1 MRIFCVVQGRTRVCA
16 PRKAGQEGVLSVRR
30 NRKPAEN
37 AVQLKKDHL
46 WMDINWISIPTAE
59 RDEPIMIIGLDVG
72 GTHTDVVLLEKDR
85 LIKDIKVPTDPDD
98 LFNSVLTGLNALTAD
113 VDKTQIKRL
122 VLSTTLT
129 TNAIV
134 QRKIAPVGMIV
145 TGGPGINPQF
155 FRTNDLF
162 YVVSGAIDHRGR
174 EIEPVDR
181 NKIEHAAAQLK
192 QSNIHHV
199 GVVGKFGIRN
209 PAHELKIAEILE
221 NSFDKIF
228 LGHQISGN
236 LNFPRRIATTYLNAA
251 VYPIHKDF
259 FESIK
264 KSLEQ
269 KGLAIPIHLL
279 KADGGTM
286 SFESSIDSPD
296 QTILSG
302 PAASVMGATPFAS
315 QGDSLVIDV
324 GGTSTDMALLI
335 NGVPVLNPL
344 GIHIGAFQTLTRAL
358 ETRSIGLG
366 GDSSVTVVDGKLRIG
381 PERFGPA
388 MAYGGPAPT
397 PTDAL
402 VVLGEI
408 TDGDRSQ
415 SENGINSVAKELA
428 LSPEELAN
436 RILDDFCKTIL
447 FEADVMIKRVNS
459 KPVYTVHELQEGYRI
474 KPHAMSVLGGP
485 APHFAKRLAIISD
498 FRVAV
503 VPKWK
508 VANAIGAAL
517 ARTTCEVSLFA
528 DTQQG
533 IAFAPEENFSAEI
546 SKGFSKQ
553 DAIQQAFDLLRIKAI
568 QKGAQTS
575 DLEMEVIEDQ
585 AFNMVRGFHT
595 AGQNIRVK
603 VQVKPGLIQ
612 GYETIANTL

>member
-1 MRIFCVVQGRTRVCA
+1 MFSSIIIFTRLLT
-16 PRKAGQEGVLSVRR
+16 P
-30 NRKPAEN
+30 
-37 AVQLKKDHL
+37 
-46 WMDINWISIPTAE
+46 ISTSGSDAA
-59 RDEPIMIIGLDVG
+59 IMIIGLDVG
-72 GTHTDVVLLEKDR
+72 GTHTDVVLLGRDR
-85 LIKDIKVPTDPDD
+85 LIKDIKVPTDPND
-98 LFNSVLTGLNALTAD
+98 LFNSILTGLNAITAD
-113 VDKTQIKRL
+113 VDKTRIERL

-134 QRKIAPVGMIV
+134 QGKIAPVGMIV
-145 TGGPGINPQF
+145 TGGPGINPEF
-155 FRTNDLF
+155 FRTSDQY

-174 EIEPVDR
+174 EIDPVDQ
-181 NKIEHAAAQLK
+181 NEIEHAAELLK
-192 QSNIHHV
+192 QSDIHYL
-199 GVVGKFGIRN
+199 GVVGKFGVRN
-209 PAHELKIAEILE
+209 PAHELKIAEIIE

-251 VYPIHKDF
+251 VYPIHKNF

-264 KSLEQ
+264 RSLEQ
-269 KGLAIPIHLL
+269 EGLDIPIHLL

-286 SFESSIDSPD
+286 SFLSSIDSPD

-315 QGDSLVIDV
+315 QGDSLVIDI

-335 NGVPVLNPL
+335 DGVPVLNPV
-344 GIHIGAFQTLTRAL
+344 GIQIGSFQTLTRAL
-358 ETRSIGLG
+358 ETCSIGLG
-366 GDSSVTVVDGKLRIG
+366 GDSAVTVVAGKLRIG
-381 PERFGPA
+381 PERHGPA

-408 TDGDRSQ
+408 TDGDRGQ
-415 SENGINSVAKELA
+415 SENGINSLAKELA
-428 LSPEELAN
+428 LSPKEMAN
-436 RILDDFCKTIL
+436 RILNDFCQTIL
-447 FEADVMIKRVNS
+447 SAADNMIMRVNS
-459 KPVYTVHELQEGYRI
+459 KPVYTVHELQDGYQI
-474 KPHAMSVLGGP
+474 QPHTMSVLGGP
-485 APHFAKRLAIISD
+485 ARHFAERLGKISA
-498 FRVAV
+498 FQVSV

-528 DTQQG
+528 DTEQG
-533 IAFAPEENFSAEI
+533 IAFAPEENFYAKI
-546 SKGFSKQ
+546 SKDFSKE
-553 DAIQQAFDLLRIKAI
+553 DAIQQAFDLLRTKAI

-585 AFNMVRGFHT
+585 AFNMVRGFNT
-595 AGQNIRVK
+595 TGQNIRVK

-612 GYETIANTL
+612 GYETVAKNL

>member
-1 MRIFCVVQGRTRVCA
+1 
-16 PRKAGQEGVLSVRR
+16 
-30 NRKPAEN
+30 
-37 AVQLKKDHL
+37 
-46 WMDINWISIPTAE
+46 
-59 RDEPIMIIGLDVG
+59 MIIGLDVG
-72 GTHTDVVLLEKDR
+72 GTHTDVVLLGRDR
-85 LIKDIKVPTDPDD
+85 LIKDIKVPTDPND
-98 LFNSVLTGLNALTAD
+98 LFNSVLTGLNAITAD

-134 QRKIAPVGMIV
+134 QEKIASVGMIV
-145 TGGPGINPQF
+145 TGGPGISPEF
-155 FRTNDLF
+155 FRTNDPY

-174 EIEPVDR
+174 EIDPLDPNE
-181 NKIEHAAAQLK
+181 IEHAAAQLK
-192 QSNIHHV
+192 QSDIHYL
-199 GVVGKFGIRN
+199 GVVGKFGVRN

-236 LNFPRRIATTYLNAA
+236 LNFPRRIATTFLNAA
-251 VYPIHKDF
+251 VYPIHKNF

-264 KSLEQ
+264 QSLEQ
-269 KGLAIPIHLL
+269 EGLAIPIHLL

-286 SFESSIDSPD
+286 SFQSSIDTPD

-315 QGDSLVIDV
+315 QGDSLVIDI

-335 NGVPVLNPL
+335 NGVPVLNPV
-344 GIHIGAFQTLTRAL
+344 GIHIGSFQTLTRAL

-366 GDSSVTVVDGKLRIG
+366 GDSAVTVGAGKLRIG
-381 PERFGPA
+381 PERHGPA

-402 VVLGEI
+402 VLLGEI
-408 TDGDRSQ
+408 TNGDRSQ
-415 SENGINSVAKELA
+415 SENGINSVAKEMA
-428 LSPEELAN
+428 LSPEEMAN
-436 RILDDFCKTIL
+436 RILDDFCQAIL
-447 FEADVMIKRVNS
+447 SEADNMIMRVNS
-459 KPVYTVHELQEGYRI
+459 KPVYTVHELQDGYQI
-474 KPHAMSVLGGP
+474 KPHTMSVLGGP
-485 APHFAKRLAIISD
+485 ARHFAERLGNISA
-498 FRVAV
+498 FRVSV

-533 IAFAPEENFSAEI
+533 IAFAPEENFYAEI
-546 SKGFSKQ
+546 SKGFSKE
-553 DAIQQAFDLLRIKAI
+553 DAIQQAFDLLQKKAI

-595 AGQNIRVK
+595 TGQNIRVK
-603 VQVKPGLIQ
+603 VQVKPGLIH
-612 GYETIANTL
+612 GYETVANTL